1 MCELPGGPPGFT
13 SRARTAETRR
23 DLPEHDTGQ
32 RLDPCHQPHVTRLS
46 WEAGYGSPPVMP
58 SPRFGIAYTPPPS
71 SPLAR
76 FGAEILGY
84 DSFEGVEVPHQGL
97 GRLDRAVLALA
108 TREPRRY
115 GFHAALVSPFRI
127 NGCRQ
132 EDIVAAID
140 RFAWR
145 HSPAAVGP
153 LEVAALGNFVALVP
167 LQDDPSVAAFA
178 GACLK
183 EFDRFAWRHPPAAVG
198 PLEVAALGN
207 FVALVPLQDDPSV
220 AAFAGA
226 CLKEF
231 DRFAAPLSP
240 SEREERKADGLTERQ
255 LQLLH
260 RWGDPYVLDQFRF
273 RMVLAGPLPASE
285 VALLAELLAGAFANL
300 ARDHVELDAIS
311 LLRQDNGDRRFRVA
325 VRRRLTGE

>member
-1 MCELPGGPPGFT
+1 M
-13 SRARTAETRR
+13 A
-23 DLPEHDTGQ
+23 
-32 RLDPCHQPHVTRLS
+32 QPS
-46 WEAGYGSPPVMP
+46 VM
-58 SPRFGIAYTPPPS
+58 SSSRFGIAYTPPPS

-76 FGAEILGY
+76 FGGEILGY
-84 DSFEGVEVPHQGL
+84 DSFEGVEVPHLGL
-97 GRLDRAVLALA
+97 RRLDRAVLALA

-132 EDIVAAID
+132 EDIVAAI
-140 RFAWR
+140 
-145 HSPAAVGP
+145 
-153 LEVAALGNFVALVP
+153 
-167 LQDDPSVAAFA
+167 
-178 GACLK
+178 
-183 EFDRFAWRHPPAAVG
+183 DRFAWRHPPAAVG

-231 DRFAAPLSP
+231 DRFATPLSP
-240 SEREERKADGLTERQ
+240 AEREQREHDGLTERQ

-273 RMVLAGPLPASE
+273 RMNLAGPLPASE
-285 VALLAELLAGAFANL
+285 VALLAELLASAFANSRPRPCRARRDL
-300 ARDHVELDAIS
+300 AAAPGQRRPAIPGGRAAASHRRVTDYGNGS
-311 LLRQDNGDRRFRVA
+311 LG
-325 VRRRLTGE
+325 

>member
-1 MCELPGGPPGFT
+1 MRSVNASAPAG
-13 SRARTAETRR
+13 A
-23 DLPEHDTGQ
+23 
-32 RLDPCHQPHVTRLS
+32 VTHPS
-46 WEAGYGSPPVMP
+46 WRAGYDSHSVMS

-84 DSFEGVEVPHQGL
+84 DGFEGVEVRHLRL
-97 GRLDRAVLALA
+97 GRLDPALLALA
-108 TREPRRY
+108 TREPRRC
-115 GFHAALVSPFRI
+115 GFHAGLVSPFRM

-132 EDIVAAID
+132 EDLVAAI
-140 RFAWR
+140 
-145 HSPAAVGP
+145 
-153 LEVAALGNFVALVP
+153 
-167 LQDDPSVAAFA
+167 
-178 GACLK
+178 
-183 EFDRFAWRHPPAAVG
+183 DRFAWRHPPAAVG
-198 PLEVAALGN
+198 PLQVASAGN
-207 FVALVPLQDDPSV
+207 FVALVPVQDDPSV

-240 SEREERKADGLTERQ
+240 AEREQRKQDGLTERQ
-255 LQLLH
+255 LQLLN

-273 RMVLAGPLPASE
+273 RMNLAGPLPANE
-285 VALLAELLAGAFANL
+285 VALLAELLASAFSDL

-311 LLRQDNGDRRFRVA
+311 LLRQDNADRRFRVV